1 MRAPMLIPFIAIAI
15 GVLAAFD
22 GFGVWLGLASV
33 IAGVSLYLYILA
45 ARNYLTRFY
54 RLSPLH
60 YVWIAFCFCGI
71 GNISGN
77 IYSNNSH
84 SQDLFNHIA
93 DIEGKFENIVSVFY

>member
-15 GVLAAFD
+15 GVLTALD

-45 ARNYLTRFY
+45 ARNQLTRFF

-71 GNISGN
+71 GNIAGN
-77 IYSNNSH
+77 ISSYNSP
-84 SQDLFNHIA
+84 SPDLLNHIA
-93 DIEGKFENIVSVFY
+93 ASDF